1 MMKTMRRMAMEIR
14 AREEMERGGCES
26 VLTQN
31 WNFRGCK
38 SGSIKTKIPIA
49 NRLVINK
56 IILIL
61 SWSKMVPKVSKWGF

>member
-1 MMKTMRRMAMEIR
+1 MRGTDAQRRRRNMMKTMRRMAMEIR
-14 AREEMERGGCES
+14 AREMERGGCES

-56 IILIL
+56 IILI
-61 SWSKMVPKVSKWGF
+61 FT